1 MQVDAHLG
9 GGNAFPRTN
18 KQRIVKLSAQAL
30 Q

>member
-1 MQVDAHLG
+1 MQVDARFG
-9 GGNAFPRTN
+9 GRNAFSRTN